1 MFYNSLKNLKI
12 KRLIENVPTSKARSV
27 AMGLV
32 ELKGK
37 IESGNKTL
45 TDPFDG
51 KIVYTGIFIYSNI

>member
-1 MFYNSLKNLKI
+1 
-12 KRLIENVPTSKARSV
+12 
-27 AMGLV
+27 MGLA

-51 KIVYTGIFIYSNI
+51 KDCVYWHIHIQQYMKRGKDVPGSLVTKLKNKYLFFN